1 MGQVERAVE
10 TLISAFLSLGPLVD
24 AVILVAL
31 VVWLAYRVVA
41 RIARTVEYQA
51 RRRPLLFA
59 WLLSRW
65 LRR

>member
-1 MGQVERAVE
+1 MRTVE
-10 TLISAFLSLGPLVD
+10 TLVSAFLSLGPLVD
-24 AVILVAL
+24 GVILVAL
-31 VVWLAYRVVA
+31 VAWLAYRVVA